1 MAQTKKKIE
10 DVKAVN
16 LTANIESH
24 QKKMG
29 FSKEKM
35 GAALGINP
43 AVYRRK
49 VLHPNLFTYMELV
62 KLFTILK
69 FTEAEILESV

>member
-1 MAQTKKKIE
+1 MLIKTNNE
-10 DVKAVN
+10 VDKAN
-16 LTANIESH
+16 ALTANIEMH

-29 FSKEKM
+29 LTNVKM

-49 VLHPNLFTYMELV
+49 VLHPYLFTYMELV
-62 KLFTILK
+62 KLFIILK